1 MTSRRRCRRRRCAPK
16 TSVSWVHCRWCAS
29 SENVWALPQTPSET
43 TYPIDYVNVNMSGR
57 RNRQRQCNSV
67 LIVKAKNT
75 KERVAMEA
83 EVDVGQID
91 LFDA

>member
-1 MTSRRRCRRRRCAPK
+1 
-16 TSVSWVHCRWCAS
+16 
-29 SENVWALPQTPSET
+29 
-43 TYPIDYVNVNMSGR
+43 MSGR

-75 KERVAMEA
+75 KERAAMEA

-91 LFDA
+91 LFDT

>member
-1 MTSRRRCRRRRCAPK
+1 
-16 TSVSWVHCRWCAS
+16 
-29 SENVWALPQTPSET
+29 
-43 TYPIDYVNVNMSGR
+43 MSGR

-75 KERVAMEA
+75 KEHAAMEA

-91 LFDA
+91 LFDT

>member
-1 MTSRRRCRRRRCAPK
+1 
-16 TSVSWVHCRWCAS
+16 
-29 SENVWALPQTPSET
+29 
-43 TYPIDYVNVNMSGR
+43 MSGR

-67 LIVKAKNT
+67 LIKAKNT
-75 KERVAMEA
+75 KERAAMEA